1 LASKVRTPFSIKES
15 KPLQIS
21 PESRHKLIDQMHSI
35 KVNSLS
41 SQKDDKSTMGKTM
54 RTDGAENETKKTD
67 HSSMKNQ
74 KVIEVTIDAS

>member
-1 LASKVRTPFSIKES
+1 
-15 KPLQIS
+15 
-21 PESRHKLIDQMHSI
+21 MHHI
-35 KVNSLS
+35 KVISLS
-41 SQKDDKSTMGKTM
+41 SQRDDKSTMGKTM